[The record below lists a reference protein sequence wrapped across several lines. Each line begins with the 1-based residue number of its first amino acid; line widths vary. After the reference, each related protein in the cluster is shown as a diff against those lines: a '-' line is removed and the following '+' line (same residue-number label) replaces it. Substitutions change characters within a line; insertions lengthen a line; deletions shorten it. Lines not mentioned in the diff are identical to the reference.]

1 MNKLYSVI
9 VLALMVASVSS
20 MPSSFGVNEL
30 QAHVS
35 MNSAVEVGAFQQS
48 HTDKCTGRRW
58 PPAFRRCRCAMQV
71 ESVTQLRCTSPFPT
85 RPPGD
90 AFSP

>member
-35 MNSAVEVGAFQQS
+35 MNSAVQVGAFQQS
-48 HTDKCTGRRW
+48 RTDKCTGRR
-58 PPAFRRCRCAMQV
+58 
-71 ESVTQLRCTSPFPT
+71 
-85 RPPGD
+85 
-90 AFSP
+90 